1 MYRSLIL
8 VALAGCAT
16 APADLLELMD
26 ASGDDDVA
34 AAVDECT
41 ESLLRGRLPVRMAAA
56 KTLGRLRAARPE
68 AIAALAAVL
77 TLPNE
82 RPELRSMAAWALGE
96 MRSPAS
102 LEPLVKALR
111 TPLDPTTG
119 HYVLEGLAKHYA
131 VMPNEESRL
140 VEIVEAM
147 VYFAGNQ
154 KTELSGVYDVLGAR
168 LRTVAVNVRVLER
181 AVDAVRAKR
190 TPEQMAEVYTATFE
204 LLARIKVTRDEIAAG
219 PARWKTRVQ
228 ESMVN
233 SQAAYALKD
242 PRTELLVVWYL
253 GKLADLREIGRP
265 AAESLF
271 GDGRVEGRPTK
282 SPSPAVRLVAAWTIS
297 RMLLYATGPKRALER
312 DILPNERH
320 PAVIEVLGGA
330 SRGEGHLDLLQKVR
344 GAK

>member
-1 MYRSLIL
+1 MRSLIL
-8 VALAGCAT
+8 GLLLTGCAT

-26 ASGDDDVA
+26 ASGDEDVVD
-34 AAVDECT
+34 AVDECT
-41 ESLLRGRLPVRMAAA
+41 ASLLSGRLAVRMAAA
-56 KTLGRLRAARPE
+56 KTLGRLRTPRPE
-68 AIAALAAVL
+68 AIAGLEAVV
-77 TLPNE
+77 TLPGE

-131 VMPNEESRL
+131 VMSTEESRL

-181 AVDAVRAKR
+181 AVDAVRERR
-190 TPEQMAEVYTATFE
+190 TKEQMAEVYTAAFE
-204 LLARIKVTRDEIAAG
+204 LLARVGLTKDEIAAG
-219 PARWKTRVQ
+219 PAQWKTRVE
-228 ESMVN
+228 ESVVN

-253 GKLADLREIGRP
+253 GKLADLQEIGRP
-265 AAESLF
+265 AAAALF
-271 GDGRVEGRPTK
+271 GDGSIEGRPTR
-282 SPSPAVRLVAAWTIS
+282 SPSPAVRLVAAWAIG
-297 RMLLYATGPKRALER
+297 RMLLSATGPKRALER

-320 PAVIEVLGGA
+320 PAVLELLGGA
-330 SRGEGHLDLLQKVR
+330 SRGKGHLDLLQKVH
-344 GAK
+344 GAN